1 MAEWSKVHD
10 WKSCVER
17 TSTEGSNPSLS
28 AIFRFVGLRGA
39 VAQLGER
46 QVRNLEV
53 VSSIPICSTIFSDS
67 SQVVLDGEIAVPC
80 TRNPL

>member
-28 AIFRFVGLRGA
+28 AIFNLADLRGA

-53 VSSIPICSTIFSDS
+53 VGSIPICSTTFFDS
-67 SQVVLDGEIAVPC
+67 PEVVLDGEIAVPC